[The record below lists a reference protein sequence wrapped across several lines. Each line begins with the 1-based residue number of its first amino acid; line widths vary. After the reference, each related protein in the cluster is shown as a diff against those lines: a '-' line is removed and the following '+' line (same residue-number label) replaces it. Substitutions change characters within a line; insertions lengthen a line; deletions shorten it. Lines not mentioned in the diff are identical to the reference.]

1 MQRNTDGRDGTMKL
15 PWYLAL
21 AATTLASDLP
31 AQQLTL
37 DLRGAIAMPTADL
50 ADADLSTGAGF
61 GATLAVQLQPH
72 LHLYGGWDW
81 MRFTADESFAGPE
94 PDFEETGYT
103 FGLRFEH
110 PLGASSRTMY
120 RLEAGGTYKH
130 FEFEDEDG
138 DITVDTGHGLGYEA
152 GVGLLLP
159 LSGSWRL
166 APTVRYRALSRDF
179 TVGSITTTGD
189 LKYVALEIGFSKRF

>member
-1 MQRNTDGRDGTMKL
+1 MKL
-15 PWYLAL
+15 PWFLAL

-31 AQQLTL
+31 AQQVTL

-61 GATLAVQLQPH
+61 GATIAVQLQQH

-81 MRFTADESFAGPE
+81 MRFAADESFAGPE

-152 GVGLLLP
+152 GVGLLVP

-179 TVGSITTTGD
+179 TVGSVTTTGD